1 MKFVPGHLILYKM
14 ALRGAN
20 AVAGSFV
27 VELPTSNV
35 NSVFTT
41 VIAICKRKSIQVLG
55 QEGPTGLAILA
66 SILDSG

>member
-1 MKFVPGHLILYKM
+1 M
-14 ALRGAN
+14 
-20 AVAGSFV
+20 

-55 QEGPTGLAILA
+55 PEGPTGLAILA
-66 SILDSG
+66 AVALTGCHLTLPIKERDHRNLEGQQH